1 MMEIAKLVLEY
12 LKILVW
18 PSVILTIVLIFRR
31 QIERL
36 IERLQ
41 KADLPGGVS
50 ISLHAEIREARELS
64 KQVSAEPPPPQ
75 AKESKSL
82 PLTEANLRMLELG
95 LQPSPSGLNLDYYRN
110 IAVSNP
116 NLALSGLRLE
126 VDVLARNLAKGFN
139 VHIKPQESGEQL
151 VRNLLDSNAITN
163 KQAELIFKILELSNA
178 GVRGSVVT
186 RDEAKQIISIARVL
200 VDQYISWL
208 SWGFDD
214 DWKLK
219 TTN

>member
-1 MMEIAKLVLEY
+1 MEIAKLVLEY

-31 QIERL
+31 QIESL

-41 KADLPGGVS
+41 EADLPGGVS
-50 ISLHAEIREARELS
+50 ISLRAEIREARELS
-64 KQVSAEPPPPQ
+64 KQVSAEPPSPQ

-82 PLTEANLRMLELG
+82 PLTEANLRMLKLG

-116 NLALSGLRLE
+116 SLALSGLRLE

-139 VHIKPQESGEQL
+139 VNVKPQESGEQL
-151 VRNLLDSNAITN
+151 VRNLLDSNAIN
-163 KQAELIFKILELSNA
+163 NNPLLS
-178 GVRGSVVT
+178 
-186 RDEAKQIISIARVL
+186 
-200 VDQYISWL
+200 L
-208 SWGFDD
+208 SED
-214 DWKLK
+214 
-219 TTN
+219 